1 MSKDKC
7 FYLVLAIS
15 ILITIPYLGL
25 TEFYTKGEPREAIV
39 ALTMLDTDNW
49 IMPVNNGIDIAYK
62 PPFFH
67 WCVAAISSVYGDIN
81 EYSSRLPSAMS
92 FIFLVSSIYLF
103 FRKNTQESAFGTSLV
118 FMTFF
123 ESHRAA
129 FACRVDMMLTLFIV
143 LSLFLL
149 YHWIVNKF
157 MSGLPLLSILF
168 INLGILTKG
177 PVALV
182 LPCLVSLIFLL
193 FRKQATWK
201 CIFVKFFFISFL
213 SCILPSL
220 WYYSAWLQEGE
231 SFLNLIYEENIGR
244 MIGTMSYKSHYGPW
258 YMNLVYLL
266 SGMMPYTIILLFAV
280 PLLKSKIVANIS
292 IIKKKACLMPNDPM
306 ILFNVVAIIVIF
318 IFYCIPDSKRSVY
331 LLPMYPFLAYFV
343 YKLVHNS
350 YLNKIC
356 QHFENVVFVL
366 IILMLSLYFLVRLGI
381 IIPSGIYPPNIDKY
395 IDAIKEYDMKCWQY
409 CILLMPIIY
418 FIVIK
423 VRTEICYKVMSM
435 ECMVLLLFLWLDS
448 VYQPIVLNTKS
459 DKSEAKIILNIAKSE
474 KIYTYC
480 SGNMMRFF
488 AINFYSHDKLQPIR
502 ISPEELKSSYF
513 GQVKSEVDSG
523 FLLVPNNDIREFME
537 VSDGQYHL
545 TSIYS
550 SSKKGCDVRDY
561 YTLYKFKKKIE

>member
-1 MSKDKC
+1 MSKDKY

-25 TEFYTKGEPREAIV
+25 TDFYTKGEPREAIV

-67 WCVAAISSVYGDIN
+67 WCIASISSVYGDIN
-81 EYSSRLPSAMS
+81 EYTSRLPSALS
-92 FIFLVSSIYLF
+92 FIFLVAAIYWF
-103 FRKNTQESAFGTSLV
+103 FQKKNRKSAFGTSLV

-149 YHWIVNKF
+149 YHWIVIKS
-157 MSGLPLLSILF
+157 MRGLPLSSILF

-177 PVALV
+177 PVALI
-182 LPCLVSLIFLL
+182 LPFLVSIVYLL
-193 FRKQATWK
+193 FRKQASWK
-201 CIFVKFFFISFL
+201 CIFVKFFYISFL
-213 SCILPSL
+213 SCILPAL
-220 WYYSAWLQEGE
+220 WYYSAWLQEGD
-231 SFLNLIYEENIGR
+231 SFLKLIYEENIGR
-244 MIGTMSYKSHYGPW
+244 MIGTMSYQSHSGYW

-266 SGMMPYTIILLFAV
+266 SGMMPYTIILLFMV
-280 PLLKSKIVANIS
+280 PLLKSKIVVYISNI
-292 IIKKKACLMPNDPM
+292 KNKACLMPNDPM
-306 ILFNVVAIIVIF
+306 TLFNVVAITVIF

-356 QHFENVVFVL
+356 KYFENVVFVL
-366 IILMLSLYFLVRLGI
+366 IILMLSLYLLVRLGV
-381 IIPSGIYPPNIDKY
+381 IIPSASSIDKY

-409 CILLMPIIY
+409 CILLMPIFY
-418 FIVIK
+418 FIVFK
-423 VRTEICYKVMSM
+423 VRTESCYKVMSV
-435 ECMVLLLFLWLDS
+435 ECMVLLLFLCLDS
-448 VYQPIVLNTKS
+448 VYQPIILNTKS
-459 DKSEAKIILNIAKSE
+459 DKSEAKLILNIAKSE